1 MPSPMLLFSVPG
13 TQLSF
18 RATLCTIENPSVI
31 ALVRGQLPLNSV
43 LGHVVI
49 SGETFWFPTRTLS
62 LEKGNM
68 VRRQTGTVF
77 YHPAGQTVCF
87 CYGRIT
93 ESAKVNKF
101 GQVLEEDFGNLRAI
115 GELVYQQTVANKDRT
130 IVQIEVN
137 LIEGD
142 QDVNMA
148 VSAGPPAKGSV
159 AQDVS
164 LARKT
169 VCSNLL
175 AHHRSPI

>member
-1 MPSPMLLFSVPG
+1 MPNTVLLFSVPS

-18 RATLCTIENPSVI
+18 RATLCAAENPSVI
-31 ALVRGQLPLNSV
+31 ALVRGQLPLTSV

-49 SGETFWFPTRTLS
+49 PGETFRFPTRTVS

-68 VRRQTGTVF
+68 VQRQTGTVF

-101 GQVLEEDFGNLRAI
+101 GQVLEEDFENLRAV
-115 GELVYQQTVANKDRT
+115 GELVYRQTVANGDRT
-130 IVQIEVN
+130 IVRIEVN

-142 QDVNMA
+142 ENMSMV
-148 VSAGPPAKGSV
+148 VSAEPPAKDPV
-159 AQDVS
+159 VQDVS
-164 LARKT
+164 LGWKG

-175 AHHRSPI
+175 CLPPIPI